1 MARAVSWLLRED
13 TLSVLVC
20 RMTKTHEDEMERRQR
35 EAEDRLA
42 AMQRAADRKL
52 KETLAQFESTQM
64 DEMDKM
70 RRDFDKRLNESV
82 TAAKN
87 ELNKKVKELEEQV
100 QSGKERAAAI
110 ATKNSQAQAELAA
123 MTRMY
128 HLEKVSVI
136 SGARATGIQYPQSYR
151 RAREN

>member
-1 MARAVSWLLRED
+1 MKIPARSVTNQCNGTCSVLVTERG
-13 TLSVLVC
+13 LSVLVC

-70 RRDFDKRLNESV
+70 D
-82 TAAKN
+82 
-87 ELNKKVKELEEQV
+87 VKE
-100 QSGKERAAAI
+100 G
-110 ATKNSQAQAELAA
+110 
-123 MTRMY
+123 
-128 HLEKVSVI
+128 
-136 SGARATGIQYPQSYR
+136 
-151 RAREN
+151 